1 MPARWSREVRERE
14 EGARG
19 RRGRPAGGAGGAG
32 APRSRVGGG
41 PEGVGSMSASPRAPS
56 GLRPPGVPR
65 PPRPP
70 RRRPRRVRP
79 RALRSPG
86 RRAGVCRAAPPS
98 PAPSVPRSRG
108 RRRPRRV
115 SGRAAWWREPPRS
128 PRGQVPR
135 GPRSL
140 GSRGVPAA
148 RRLPSPALGRSPA
161 VGVVVRPTVPPRL
174 CPPSAPRAPASG
186 RPRPPTPLALPARSP
201 LPAAAPRPPWREGP
215 GTRVRGGSPGGKV
228 GSGLV
233 ACVGREG
240 ARPASRGPWAQWG
253 RRSAA
258 PGGGVRS
265 RAGSAEACVR
275 PRVAAGGAGGVEAV
289 AARHYPLRLVRF
301 FGFPPIQVP
310 SASRR
315 GGLKTPGGPRP
326 SALGRG
332 GRARGESGGLA
343 LLPQTPPRRAGG
355 RRAAVAAAVGRGRP
369 RRPSCHRVRVRA
381 PRPRARREPPG
392 ACGVSEH
399 GPAGPV
405 PDAPSSNLPTSRSL
419 VSLCLPGR
427 PEAPSGDVPCQGRAL
442 PPPCGGTPPFK
453 LVRLLAVD
461 HSARASMK
469 NAASCEN

>member
-1 MPARWSREVRERE
+1 
-14 EGARG
+14 
-19 RRGRPAGGAGGAG
+19 
-32 APRSRVGGG
+32 
-41 PEGVGSMSASPRAPS
+41 MSASPRAPS

-215 GTRVRGGSPGGKV
+215 GTRVRGGSPGGK
-228 GSGLV
+228 SGRV
-233 ACVGREG
+233 WWRASDARGPARRRGGRGRSGVVGRRRPAAG
-240 ARPASRGPWAQWG
+240 FGHGRAAPRPASVPGWPRAARAASRRWPRGTT
-253 RRSAA
+253 RSASSVSLA
-258 PGGGVRS
+258 S
-265 RAGSAEACVR
+265 
-275 PRVAAGGAGGVEAV
+275 
-289 AARHYPLRLVRF
+289 
-301 FGFPPIQVP
+301 PPIQVP

-369 RRPSCHRVRVRA
+369 RRPSCRRVRVRA